1 VDGTGSGNGFSTAS
15 VLSAN
20 GRYVAFWSTASNL
33 VQSDT
38 NNQQDVFVR
47 DLEAKTTILVSV
59 NRTNTAGGNNGS
71 CCPVLSA
78 NGRYVAFT
86 SSATDLVFEADTLNG
101 SDVFVRDLRKGR
113 TILASVNHTG
123 TAAGNGFSNNPAISA
138 DGQSVKFQSQASDL
152 VADDT
157 NGRAD
162 VFVRNI
168 HKRTT
173 TLVSVNYSGT
183 DSGNGPSESPRS
195 AAFSADG
202 RYVAFWSTASNL
214 VETDTNGLADAF
226 VHDLKTGKTT
236 LLSAERIGLDSGNN
250 FSTLPVLSANGHWV
264 AFDSIASDLVV
275 NDTNGTT
282 DVFVRAV
289 P

>member
-1 VDGTGSGNGFSTAS
+1 

-47 DLEAKTTILVSV
+47 DLEAGTTTLVSV

-86 SSATDLVFEADTLNG
+86 SVATDLVFEADTLNG

-113 TILASVNHTG
+113 TILVSVNHTG
-123 TAAGNGFSNNPAISA
+123 TAAGNGFSNTPVISA
-138 DGQSVKFQSQASDL
+138 DGQSVKFRSEASDL
-152 VADDT
+152 VPRDT
-157 NGRAD
+157 NGAAD

-168 HKRTT
+168 RTQTT
-173 TLVSVNYSGT
+173 TLASVNQSGT
-183 DSGNGPSESPRS
+183 DSGNGLSESS
-195 AAFSADG
+195 HLSAFSADG

-214 VETDTNGLADAF
+214 VETDTNGLTDVF

-236 LLSAERIGLDSGNN
+236 LVSVERTGLDSGNN
-250 FSTLPVLSANGHWV
+250 SSTTPVLSANGHWV

-275 NDTNGTT
+275 NDTNGTM